1 MLISMMG
8 VAGSAGAQQSP
19 SAAPTQQP
27 AAATA
32 TAPASTSTAPPAAP
46 AAQASTAP
54 AQPQGP
60 SADVIKQARQAGYHM
75 KTSHGNYYFCKEDAD
90 IGSRL
95 ATEKC
100 IDSDALALTLERQR
114 MDKEQIKTMGQG
126 ASSK

>member
-19 SAAPTQQP
+19 NAAPTQQP

-32 TAPASTSTAPPAAP
+32 TAPASTSTAAP
-46 AAQASTAP
+46 AAQASAAP

-60 SADVIKQARQAGYHM
+60 SADVIKQARQAGYRM

-100 IDSDALALTLERQR
+100 IDSDTLALTLERQR
-114 MDKEQIKTMGQG
+114 MDKEQIKTLGQG
-126 ASSK
+126 TSSK

>member
-27 AAATA
+27 AAPAATA
-32 TAPASTSTAPPAAP
+32 TAPASTSTAAP
-46 AAQASTAP
+46 AAP

-75 KTSHGNYYFCKEDAD
+75 RTSRGNYYFCKEDAD
-90 IGSRL
+90 LGSRL

-100 IDSDALALTLERQR
+100 IDSDTLAMTLERQR
-114 MDKEQIKTMGQG
+114 MDKEQIKTMGIG

>member
-27 AAATA
+27 AAPAATA
-32 TAPASTSTAPPAAP
+32 TAPASTSTAAPAAP
-46 AAQASTAP
+46 AAP

-75 KTSHGNYYFCKEDAD
+75 RTSRGNYYFCKEDAD
-90 IGSRL
+90 LGSRL

-100 IDSDALALTLERQR
+100 IDSDTLAMTLERQR
-114 MDKEQIKTMGQG
+114 MDKEQIKTMGIG